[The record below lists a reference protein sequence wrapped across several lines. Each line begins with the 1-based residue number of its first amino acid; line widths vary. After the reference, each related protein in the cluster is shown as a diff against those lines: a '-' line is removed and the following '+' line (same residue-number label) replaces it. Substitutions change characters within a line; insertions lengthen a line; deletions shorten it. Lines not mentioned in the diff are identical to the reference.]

1 MVSQAHVVGRMID
14 CTYQVQMRHVPD
26 GIPVVSGLTFHVL
39 EQVLPDGSLRLLAR
53 IDAILYASRAT
64 PILSWQITAP
74 AFEYDMAHV
83 WMAVRASLRR
93 VLEVVTI
100 ADLADGTLPA
110 SIAELASE
118 YRSETESRHT

>member
-1 MVSQAHVVGRMID
+1 MTDQVVLKEHKVGRMID

-39 EQVLPDGSLRLLAR
+39 EQVLPDGTLRLLAR

-74 AFEYDMAHV
+74 AFEYEMAHV
-83 WMAVRASLRR
+83 WMAVRAFQSEGDCIDALWRLRGMAEIGLLPKDLR
-93 VLEVVTI
+93 DVV
-100 ADLADGTLPA
+100 
-110 SIAELASE
+110 
-118 YRSETESRHT
+118 